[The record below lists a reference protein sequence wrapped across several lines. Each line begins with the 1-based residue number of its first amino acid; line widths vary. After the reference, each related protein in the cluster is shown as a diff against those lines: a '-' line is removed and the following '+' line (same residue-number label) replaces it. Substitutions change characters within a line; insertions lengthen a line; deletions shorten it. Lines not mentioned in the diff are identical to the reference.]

1 MEQETAFDSDAD
13 PTEQVAASYTA
24 QQELLRAHAEHSTS
38 QGEPQT
44 ASEETYTL
52 VRYVSVCVCVC
63 VCLCVCVCV
72 SVCACVSV
80 SLCSVY
86 MA

>member
-63 VCLCVCVCV
+63 V